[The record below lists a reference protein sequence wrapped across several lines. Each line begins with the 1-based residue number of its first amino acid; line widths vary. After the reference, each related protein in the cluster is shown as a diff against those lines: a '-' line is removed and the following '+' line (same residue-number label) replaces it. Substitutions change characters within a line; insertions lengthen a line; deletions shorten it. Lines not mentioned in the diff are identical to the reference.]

1 MEGWELL
8 FEVRYHF
15 GWPGGG
21 RNGQNCPNFIREYP
35 VGSSRKEKI
44 LTKIGGK
51 LDMLQATSW
60 LFFCWDILVSARYE
74 VGEKNFTL
82 KVSNGIQMMVGAET
96 TPPGVKS
103 PAPRTR

>member
-15 GWPGGG
+15 WWPEGG

-44 LTKIGGK
+44 LTKIGWQVTCCKQLFSYFSVGH
-51 LDMLQATSW
+51 LSLGCCLLYTSPSPR
-60 LFFCWDILVSARYE
+60 DYAASRMPSSA
-74 VGEKNFTL
+74 
-82 KVSNGIQMMVGAET
+82 
-96 TPPGVKS
+96 
-103 PAPRTR
+103 

>member
-1 MEGWELL
+1 MEGWGLL

-51 LDMLQATSW
+51 LDMLQATFW

-74 VGEKNFTL
+74 VGRK
-82 KVSNGIQMMVGAET
+82 KMVKKCQT
-96 TPPGVKS
+96 CPP
-103 PAPRTR
+103 PPHPRHR